1 MQRFITASNL
11 SSPEREPSLALSHFS
26 TTLQRALVAKNFE
39 LSAVGRL
46 EHAQLLRKSSEEEW
60 STSSGKYFRLQSICF
75 HLNSLNKL
83 IVSSTACGQ
92 LCIFLHCN
100 SFEKHWCCGDSH
112 LSAEA
117 GQRIGLDL
125 KSYAVSTVVK
135 VMDHSV
141 IAKVL
146 LLVKI
151 RQEYYSYLP
160 CFASLPHKVRMP

>member
-1 MQRFITASNL
+1 MQCFITACNL

-83 IVSSTACGQ
+83 IASSTACEQ
-92 LCIFLHCN
+92 LCIFYTAIH
-100 SFEKHWCCGDSH
+100 
-112 LSAEA
+112 
-117 GQRIGLDL
+117 L
-125 KSYAVSTVVK
+125 KSIDVVEILT
-135 VMDHSV
+135 HQQR
-141 IAKVL
+141 
-146 LLVKI
+146 LVK
-151 RQEYYSYLP
+151 EL
-160 CFASLPHKVRMP
+160 A